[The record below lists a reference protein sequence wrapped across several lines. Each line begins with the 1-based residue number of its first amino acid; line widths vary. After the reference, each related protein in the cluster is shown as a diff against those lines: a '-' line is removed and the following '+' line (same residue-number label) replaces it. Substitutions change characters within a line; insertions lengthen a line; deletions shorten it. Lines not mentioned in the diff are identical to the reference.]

1 MRRCWGGFLR
11 CGSVVGGIIT
21 RGMAT
26 LTNTGVKLVPA
37 GGGVGTNG
45 VVVPESLREVK
56 PPVEVGGGWWPWVV
70 GLLVVLAVAFL
81 VAWWMRSRKRVVGG
95 GAGLVVVPPHR
106 RAKDRLQGALDSLHD
121 AKLFMTLVSGALR
134 VYLEER
140 FELRAPE
147 RTTEEFLEEL
157 RGSEVLSGRQK
168 ELLADFLGRSDL
180 VKFAGFEPN
189 EEELR
194 GLWDVAMDLVEE
206 TALVVGSEGRG
217 EGVG

>member
-1 MRRCWGGFLR
+1 MRRCWGGFSR
-11 CGSVVGGIIT
+11 CASGGGGIT

-26 LTNTGVKLVPA
+26 LTNSGVMLVPA
-37 GGGVGTNG
+37 AGESGTN

-56 PPVEVGGGWWPWVV
+56 PPVEVGGAWRPWVV
-70 GLLVVLAVAFL
+70 GGLIVLVVALLVV
-81 VAWWMRSRKRVVGG
+81 WWRRSRRGRGSVGV
-95 GAGLVVVPPHR
+95 GLVVVPPHR

-121 AKLFMTLVSGALR
+121 AKLFITLVSGALR

-157 RGSEVLSGRQK
+157 QGSAVLSGRQK

-180 VKFAGFEPN
+180 VKFAGFEPS

-206 TALVVGSEGRG
+206 TAQAAGEAGGEGR
-217 EGVG
+217 E